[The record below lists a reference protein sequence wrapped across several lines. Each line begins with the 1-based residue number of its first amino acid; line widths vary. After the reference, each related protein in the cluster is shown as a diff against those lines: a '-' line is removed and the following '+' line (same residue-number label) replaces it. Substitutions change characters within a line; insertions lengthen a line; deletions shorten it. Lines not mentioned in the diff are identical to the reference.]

1 MGEPRGQQSGTPET
15 NSAVAATPASD
26 VNVGAAREDDLRLVE
41 ALRRGDEAAF
51 MRLVDCYHGAMLR
64 LAQVYVPE
72 RAVAEE
78 VVQETW
84 LAVLQS
90 LARFE
95 GRAALK
101 TWIFRIVVNMA
112 KTRAQR
118 EGRSVPFSSLPEM
131 EREADEPLV
140 DVGWFRPADAQ
151 ERLGMWV
158 SLPQSWEH
166 LPEAQLLSRET
177 REHIREAITALPP
190 HQRGV
195 ITLRD
200 VEGWS
205 SEETCAFL
213 GISEANQRVLLHRAR
228 TRVRRALEHY
238 LNEKE
243 A

>member
-1 MGEPRGQQSGTPET
+1 MGEPRGQQSGSPDAPTT
-15 NSAVAATPASD
+15 AASTTEGGAPA
-26 VNVGAAREDDLRLVE
+26 NAGREDDLRLVA
-41 ALRRGDEAAF
+41 ALRAGDEAAF
-51 MRLVDCYHGAMLR
+51 MRLVDRYHGAMLR
-64 LAQVYVPE
+64 LAQVYVPQ

-101 TWIFRIVVNMA
+101 TWIFRILVNMA

-118 EGRSVPFSSLPEM
+118 EGRSVPFSSLPELAR
-131 EREADEPLV
+131 EGEEPAAEAD
-140 DVGWFRPADAQ
+140 WFRPADAPQ
-151 ERLGMWV
+151 WPGGWV
-158 SLPQSWEH
+158 SFPQSWEH
-166 LPEAQLLSRET
+166 LPEARLLSRET
-177 REHIREAITALPP
+177 REHIQHAITALPP

-205 SEETCAFL
+205 AEETRAFL

-228 TRVRRALEHY
+228 TRVRRALEQY
-238 LNEKE
+238 LHEKE

>member
-1 MGEPRGQQSGTPET
+1 MGEPRGQQSETPDTPATAATTADSGT
-15 NSAVAATPASD
+15 SAAAASEDDARLVAA
-26 VNVGAAREDDLRLVE
+26 LR
-41 ALRRGDEAAF
+41 AGDEAAF
-51 MRLVDCYHGAMLR
+51 MRLVDRYHGAMLR
-64 LAQVYVPE
+64 LAQVYVPQ

-95 GRAALK
+95 GRASLK
-101 TWIFRIVVNMA
+101 TWIFRILVNMA

-118 EGRSVPFSSLPEM
+118 EGRSVPFSSLADIT
-131 EREADEPLV
+131 REGDEPAAEA
-140 DVGWFRPADAQ
+140 GWFWPADAS
-151 ERLGMWV
+151 EWAGGWV
-158 SLPQSWEH
+158 SFPQSWEQ

-177 REHIREAITALPP
+177 WEHIQHALTALPP

-205 SEETCAFL
+205 AEETCAFL

-228 TRVRRALEHY
+228 TRVRRALERYVH
-238 LNEKE
+238 EKE